1 MNENYSISEEVE
13 EVLPSF
19 FWTIASSE
27 GHQLINKDELVR
39 IIKFDEMTKNHTELY
54 RKQVPIS
61 KALADNTK
69 LMMPG
74 ITASAL
80 MDGQGKQVANI
91 LKPTYWLAVDIDK
104 IPDEKMQEVIAKADK
119 DPYVMARYVTA
130 SGHGLRILAR
140 YKPFDDP
147 EVTAVELFDVVV
159 RKAMDYFSIL
169 LGVPADEKC
178 CDITRMCGLAHDPT
192 AYFCWNSKPF
202 ELESKDIKRLY
213 FKKSMAEKY
222 ERRSSRRRKP
232 SQKMVSLA
240 KHIPTIDEA
249 AASIEKLLETW
260 GKAFE
265 PSRHNDY
272 VYNFGLTCLKY
283 DIDQKEATDYADQH
297 FSAQY
302 PKTVSVMNQA
312 YKHQEQRGTWQFMR
326 KGESYGKKPS
336 IKMLKQWLSMR
347 YEFHRNE
354 VTGNYEVCSRDVLKG
369 KFHSWT
375 RMDDNIENSL
385 WIEMEEDGLQT
396 LLPRLH
402 SLINSDF
409 SEKYNP
415 LLDYLTALPAWDGK
429 TDYIQMLADRIHIAD
444 TDGAHHTQEDFRYF
458 FKKWFVAMVVTWVT
472 DTVVGQT
479 ILIFVGKG
487 GLFKTTFFD
496 KLLPKILHDY
506 FINESTASYT
516 DKDFME
522 AMASKALM
530 CLDEFETAFGKNL
543 SAFKSCVTKLFFSIR
558 RPYDKY
564 RTELPHRAAMCGTSN
579 SVQIISEE
587 ENRRYSPWLIESIDS
602 PIDHPIDYQH
612 VYAQAVALGKEVMER
627 QRKHEDGWVFWLTT
641 EDIEVMREHNK
652 MFMIS
657 NYMEDQILRYYRV
670 PGKYPAASGFREKA
684 QIERH
689 GLVRDREGGGRDE
702 HRCHRIAIGMG
713 GRPELT
719 GLRPVSDLLF
729 AVSILFFPKT
739 KILII
744 SNPSTHHIECKT
756 NQKSDIIPSR
766 R

>member
-1 MNENYSISEEVE
+1 MNENYSISKEVE
-13 EVLPSF
+13 EVMPSF

-104 IPDEKMQEVIAKADK
+104 IPEEKMQEVITKVDK

-336 IKMLKQWLSMR
+336 MKMLKQWLSMR

-354 VTGNYEVCSRDVLKG
+354 VTGYYEVCSRDVLKG
-369 KFHSWT
+369 KFHHWT

-396 LLPRLH
+396 QQPRLH

-409 SEKYNP
+409 SKKYNP

-429 TDYIQMLADRIHIAD
+429 TDYIQMLADRIHIAN

-612 VYAQAVALGKEVMER
+612 VYAQAVALGKDVMER

-670 PGKYPAASGFREKA
+670 PGKDVEARYIKFRYSSEILERIGGCPALSRYIYQQNLASTLLRLGF
-684 QIERH
+684 ERK
-689 GLVRDREGGGRDE
+689 RRSK
-702 HRCHRIAIGMG
+702 GMG
-713 GRPELT
+713 WFVIEKEVGEMNT
-719 GLRPVSDLLF
+719 DAIVS
-729 AVSILFFPKT
+729 
-739 KILII
+739 
-744 SNPSTHHIECKT
+744 PSEWEDDR
-756 NQKSDIIPSR
+756 N
-766 R
+766 

>member
-1 MNENYSISEEVE
+1 MNDNYSISEEVE
-13 EVLPSF
+13 EVMPSF

-104 IPDEKMQEVIAKADK
+104 IPDEKMQEVIAKTDK

-202 ELESKDIKRLY
+202 ELDTKDIKRLY

-249 AASIEKLLETW
+249 APAIETLLETW

-265 PSRHNDY
+265 PNRHNDY

-336 IKMLKQWLSMR
+336 MKMLKQWLSMR

-354 VTGNYEVCSRDVLKG
+354 VTGYYEVCSRDVLKG
-369 KFHSWT
+369 KFHRWT

-496 KLLPKILHDY
+496 KLLPKVLHDY

-670 PGKYPAASGFREKA
+670 PGKDVEARYIKFRYSSEILERIGGCPALSRYIYQQNLASTLLRLGF
-684 QIERH
+684 ERK
-689 GLVRDREGGGRDE
+689 RRSK
-702 HRCHRIAIGMG
+702 GMG
-713 GRPELT
+713 WFVIEKEVGEMNT
-719 GLRPVSDLLF
+719 DAIVS
-729 AVSILFFPKT
+729 
-739 KILII
+739 
-744 SNPSTHHIECKT
+744 PSEWEEDQ
-756 NQKSDIIPSR
+756 N
-766 R
+766 

>member
-1 MNENYSISEEVE
+1 MNTNNSTSNEVE

-192 AYFCWNSKPF
+192 AYFCWDSKPF

-222 ERRSSRRRKP
+222 ERRSNRRRKP

-283 DIDQKEATDYADQH
+283 NIDQKEATDYADQH

-354 VTGNYEVCSRDVLKG
+354 VTGYYEVCSRDVIKG
-369 KFHSWT
+369 KFHRWT

-396 LLPRLH
+396 QQPRLH

-415 LLDYLTALPAWDGK
+415 LLDYLTALPTWDGK
-429 TDYIQMLADRIHIAD
+429 TDYIQMLADRIHIAN

-670 PGKYPAASGFREKA
+670 PGKDVEARYIKFRYSSEILERIGGCPALSRYIYQQNLASTLLRLGF
-684 QIERH
+684 ERK
-689 GLVRDREGGGRDE
+689 RRSK
-702 HRCHRIAIGMG
+702 GMG
-713 GRPELT
+713 WFVIEKEVGEMNT
-719 GLRPVSDLLF
+719 DAIVS
-729 AVSILFFPKT
+729 
-739 KILII
+739 
-744 SNPSTHHIECKT
+744 PSEWEDDR
-756 NQKSDIIPSR
+756 N
-766 R
+766 

>member
-1 MNENYSISEEVE
+1 MNENYSINKEVE

-336 IKMLKQWLSMR
+336 MKMLKQWLSMR

-354 VTGNYEVCSRDVLKG
+354 VTGYYEVCSRDVIKG
-369 KFHSWT
+369 KFHHWT

-415 LLDYLTALPAWDGK
+415 LLDFLTALPAWDGK

-444 TDGAHHTQEDFRYF
+444 TDSAHHTQEDFRYF

-670 PGKYPAASGFREKA
+670 PGKDVEARYIKFRYSSEILERIGGCPALSRYIYQQNLASTLLRLGF
-684 QIERH
+684 ERK
-689 GLVRDREGGGRDE
+689 RRSK
-702 HRCHRIAIGMG
+702 GMG
-713 GRPELT
+713 WFVIEKEVGEMNT
-719 GLRPVSDLLF
+719 DAIVS
-729 AVSILFFPKT
+729 
-739 KILII
+739 
-744 SNPSTHHIECKT
+744 PSEWEDDR
-756 NQKSDIIPSR
+756 N
-766 R
+766 

>member
-61 KALADNTK
+61 KALANNTK

-104 IPDEKMQEVIAKADK
+104 IPEDKMQEVIAKADK

-192 AYFCWNSKPF
+192 AYFCWDSKPF

-222 ERRSSRRRKP
+222 ERRSNRRRKP

-283 DIDQKEATDYADQH
+283 NIDQKEATDYADQH

-354 VTGNYEVCSRDVLKG
+354 VTGYYEVCSRDVLKG
-369 KFHSWT
+369 KFHHWT

-396 LLPRLH
+396 QQPRLH

-496 KLLPKILHDY
+496 KLLPKLLHDY

-670 PGKYPAASGFREKA
+670 PGKDVEARYIKFRYSSEILERIGGCPALSRYIYQQNLASTLLRLGF
-684 QIERH
+684 ERK
-689 GLVRDREGGGRDE
+689 RRSK
-702 HRCHRIAIGMG
+702 GMG
-713 GRPELT
+713 WFVIEKEVGEMNT
-719 GLRPVSDLLF
+719 DAIVS
-729 AVSILFFPKT
+729 
-739 KILII
+739 
-744 SNPSTHHIECKT
+744 PSEWEDDR
-756 NQKSDIIPSR
+756 N
-766 R
+766 

>member
-1 MNENYSISEEVE
+1 MNENYSTSEEVE

-202 ELESKDIKRLY
+202 ELDTKDIKRLY

-222 ERRSSRRRKP
+222 ERRSNRRRKP

-336 IKMLKQWLSMR
+336 MKMLKQWLSMR

-354 VTGNYEVCSRDVLKG
+354 VTGYYEVCSRDVIKG
-369 KFHSWT
+369 KFHHWT

-670 PGKYPAASGFREKA
+670 PGKDVEARYIKFRYSSEILERIGGCPALSRYIYQQNLASTLLRLGF
-684 QIERH
+684 ERK
-689 GLVRDREGGGRDE
+689 RRSK
-702 HRCHRIAIGMG
+702 GMG
-713 GRPELT
+713 WFVIEKEVGEMNT
-719 GLRPVSDLLF
+719 DAIVS
-729 AVSILFFPKT
+729 
-739 KILII
+739 
-744 SNPSTHHIECKT
+744 PSEWEDDR
-756 NQKSDIIPSR
+756 N
-766 R
+766 

>member
-1 MNENYSISEEVE
+1 MNTNNSTSEEVE

-69 LMMPG
+69 IMMPG

-249 AASIEKLLETW
+249 APAIEKLMETW

-336 IKMLKQWLSMR
+336 MKMLKQWLSMR
-347 YEFHRNE
+347 YKFHRNE
-354 VTGNYEVCSRDVLKG
+354 VTGYYEVCSHDVIKG
-369 KFHSWT
+369 KFHRWT

-396 LLPRLH
+396 QQPRLH

-444 TDGAHHTQEDFRYF
+444 TDSAHHTQEDFRYF

-496 KLLPKILHDY
+496 KLLPKVLHEY

-670 PGKYPAASGFREKA
+670 PGKDVEARYIKFRYSSEILERIGGCPALSRYIYQQNLASTLLRLGF
-684 QIERH
+684 ERK
-689 GLVRDREGGGRDE
+689 RRSK
-702 HRCHRIAIGMG
+702 GMG
-713 GRPELT
+713 WFVIEKEVGEMNT
-719 GLRPVSDLLF
+719 DAIVS
-729 AVSILFFPKT
+729 
-739 KILII
+739 
-744 SNPSTHHIECKT
+744 PSEWEDDR
-756 NQKSDIIPSR
+756 N
-766 R
+766 

>member
-1 MNENYSISEEVE
+1 MNENYSINKEVE

-312 YKHQEQRGTWQFMR
+312 YKHQEQRGTWLFMR

-336 IKMLKQWLSMR
+336 MKMLKQWLSMR

-354 VTGNYEVCSRDVLKG
+354 VTGYYEVCSRDVLKG
-369 KFHSWT
+369 KFHHWT

-396 LLPRLH
+396 QQPRLH

-429 TDYIQMLADRIHIAD
+429 TDYIQMLADRIHIAN

-587 ENRRYSPWLIESIDS
+587 ENRRYSPWLIKSIDS

-670 PGKYPAASGFREKA
+670 PDKDVEARYIKFRYSSEILERIGGCPALSRYIYQQNLASTLLRLGF
-684 QIERH
+684 ERK
-689 GLVRDREGGGRDE
+689 RRSK
-702 HRCHRIAIGMG
+702 GMG
-713 GRPELT
+713 WFVIEKEVGEMNT
-719 GLRPVSDLLF
+719 DAIVS
-729 AVSILFFPKT
+729 
-739 KILII
+739 
-744 SNPSTHHIECKT
+744 PSEWEDDR
-756 NQKSDIIPSR
+756 N
-766 R
+766 

>member
-202 ELESKDIKRLY
+202 ELESQDIKRLY

-249 AASIEKLLETW
+249 APAIEKLMESW

-336 IKMLKQWLSMR
+336 MKMLKQWLSMR
-347 YEFHRNE
+347 YELHRNE
-354 VTGNYEVCSRDVLKG
+354 VTGYYEVCSRDVIKG
-369 KFHSWT
+369 KFHQWT

-396 LLPRLH
+396 QQPRLH

-415 LLDYLTALPAWDGK
+415 LLDFLTSLPEWDRK
-429 TDYIQMLADRIHIAD
+429 TDYIQMLADRIHIAN
-444 TDGAHHTQEDFRYF
+444 TDGAHHTQEEFRYF

-670 PGKYPAASGFREKA
+670 PGKDVEARYIKFRYSSEILERIGGCPALSRYIYQQNLASTLLRLGF
-684 QIERH
+684 ERK
-689 GLVRDREGGGRDE
+689 RRSK
-702 HRCHRIAIGMG
+702 GMG
-713 GRPELT
+713 WFVIEKEVGEMNT
-719 GLRPVSDLLF
+719 DAIVS
-729 AVSILFFPKT
+729 
-739 KILII
+739 
-744 SNPSTHHIECKT
+744 PSEWEDDR
-756 NQKSDIIPSR
+756 N
-766 R
+766 

>member
-13 EVLPSF
+13 EVMPSF

-104 IPDEKMQEVIAKADK
+104 IPDEKMQEVITKADK

-249 AASIEKLLETW
+249 APAIEKLLETW

-336 IKMLKQWLSMR
+336 MKMLKQWLSMR

-354 VTGNYEVCSRDVLKG
+354 VTGYYEVCSRDVLKG
-369 KFHSWT
+369 KFHHWT

-396 LLPRLH
+396 HQPRLH

-429 TDYIQMLADRIHIAD
+429 TDYIQMLADRIHIAN

-612 VYAQAVALGKEVMER
+612 VYAQAVALGKDVMER

-670 PGKYPAASGFREKA
+670 PGKDVEARYIKFRYSSEILERIGGCPALSRYIYQQNLASTLLRLGF
-684 QIERH
+684 ERK
-689 GLVRDREGGGRDE
+689 RRSK
-702 HRCHRIAIGMG
+702 GMG
-713 GRPELT
+713 WFVIEKEVGEMNT
-719 GLRPVSDLLF
+719 DAIVS
-729 AVSILFFPKT
+729 
-739 KILII
+739 
-744 SNPSTHHIECKT
+744 PSEWEDDR
-756 NQKSDIIPSR
+756 N
-766 R
+766 

>member
-1 MNENYSISEEVE
+1 MNENYSTSNEVE
-13 EVLPSF
+13 EVMPSF

-74 ITASAL
+74 ITASTL

-283 DIDQKEATDYADQH
+283 NIDQKEATDYADQH

-336 IKMLKQWLSMR
+336 MKMLKQWLSMR

-354 VTGNYEVCSRDVLKG
+354 VTGYYEVCSRDVLKG
-369 KFHSWT
+369 KFHHWT
-375 RMDDNIENSL
+375 RMDDNIENTL

-396 LLPRLH
+396 QQPRLH

-429 TDYIQMLADRIHIAD
+429 TDYIQMLADRIHIAN

-496 KLLPKILHDY
+496 KLLPKILHEY

-670 PGKYPAASGFREKA
+670 PGKDVEARYIKFRYSSEILERIGGCPALSRYIYQQNLASTLLRLGF
-684 QIERH
+684 ERK
-689 GLVRDREGGGRDE
+689 RRSK
-702 HRCHRIAIGMG
+702 GMG
-713 GRPELT
+713 WFVIEKEVGEMNT
-719 GLRPVSDLLF
+719 DAIVS
-729 AVSILFFPKT
+729 
-739 KILII
+739 
-744 SNPSTHHIECKT
+744 PSEWEDDR
-756 NQKSDIIPSR
+756 N
-766 R
+766 

>member
-104 IPDEKMQEVIAKADK
+104 IPEEKMQEVITKVDK

-147 EVTAVELFDVVV
+147 EVTAVELFGVVV

-249 AASIEKLLETW
+249 APAIEKLLETW

-336 IKMLKQWLSMR
+336 MKMLKQWLSMR

-354 VTGNYEVCSRDVLKG
+354 VTGYYEVCSRDVLKG
-369 KFHSWT
+369 KFHHWT

-396 LLPRLH
+396 QLPRLH

-429 TDYIQMLADRIHIAD
+429 TDYIQMLADRIHIAN

-670 PGKYPAASGFREKA
+670 PGKDVEARYIKFRYSSEILERIGGCPALSRYIYQQNLASTLLRLGF
-684 QIERH
+684 ERK
-689 GLVRDREGGGRDE
+689 RRSK
-702 HRCHRIAIGMG
+702 GMG
-713 GRPELT
+713 WFVIEKEVGEMNT
-719 GLRPVSDLLF
+719 DAIVS
-729 AVSILFFPKT
+729 
-739 KILII
+739 
-744 SNPSTHHIECKT
+744 PSEWEDDR
-756 NQKSDIIPSR
+756 N
-766 R
+766 

>member
-1 MNENYSISEEVE
+1 MNENYSICEEVE

-336 IKMLKQWLSMR
+336 MKMLKQWLSMR

-354 VTGNYEVCSRDVLKG
+354 VTGYYEVCSRDVLKG
-369 KFHSWT
+369 KFHRWT
-375 RMDDNIENSL
+375 RMDANIENSL

-396 LLPRLH
+396 QQPRLH

-670 PGKYPAASGFREKA
+670 PGKDVEARYIKFRYSSEILERIGGCPALSRYIYQQNLASTLLRLGF
-684 QIERH
+684 ERK
-689 GLVRDREGGGRDE
+689 RRSK
-702 HRCHRIAIGMG
+702 GMG
-713 GRPELT
+713 WFVIEKEVGEMNT
-719 GLRPVSDLLF
+719 DAIVS
-729 AVSILFFPKT
+729 
-739 KILII
+739 
-744 SNPSTHHIECKT
+744 PSEWEDDP
-756 NQKSDIIPSR
+756 N
-766 R
+766 

>member
-1 MNENYSISEEVE
+1 MNENYSINKEVE
-13 EVLPSF
+13 EVMPSF

-74 ITASAL
+74 ITASVL

-202 ELESKDIKRLY
+202 ELDTKDIKRLY
-213 FKKSMAEKY
+213 LKKSMAEKY

-265 PSRHNDY
+265 PNRHNDY

-283 DIDQKEATDYADQH
+283 NIDQKEATDYADQH

-312 YKHQEQRGTWQFMR
+312 YKHQEQRGSWQFMR

-336 IKMLKQWLSMR
+336 MKMLKQWLSMR

-354 VTGNYEVCSRDVLKG
+354 VTGYYEVCSRDVLKG
-369 KFHSWT
+369 KFHHWT

-444 TDGAHHTQEDFRYF
+444 TDSAHHTQEDFRYF

-670 PGKYPAASGFREKA
+670 PGKDVEARYIKFRYSSEILERIGGCPALSRYIYQQNLASTLLRLGF
-684 QIERH
+684 ERK
-689 GLVRDREGGGRDE
+689 RRSK
-702 HRCHRIAIGMG
+702 GMG
-713 GRPELT
+713 WFVIEKEVGEMNT
-719 GLRPVSDLLF
+719 DAIVS
-729 AVSILFFPKT
+729 
-739 KILII
+739 
-744 SNPSTHHIECKT
+744 PSEWEDDR
-756 NQKSDIIPSR
+756 N
-766 R
+766 

>member
-13 EVLPSF
+13 EVMPSF

-104 IPDEKMQEVIAKADK
+104 IPEEKMQEVITKADK

-336 IKMLKQWLSMR
+336 MKMLKQWLSMR

-354 VTGNYEVCSRDVLKG
+354 VTGYYEVCSRDVLKG
-369 KFHSWT
+369 KFHHWT

-396 LLPRLH
+396 QQPRLH

-409 SEKYNP
+409 SKKYNP

-429 TDYIQMLADRIHIAD
+429 TDYIQMLADRIHIAN

-670 PGKYPAASGFREKA
+670 PGKDVEARYIKFRYSSEILERIGGCPALSRYIYQQNLASTLLRLGF
-684 QIERH
+684 ERK
-689 GLVRDREGGGRDE
+689 RRSK
-702 HRCHRIAIGMG
+702 GMG
-713 GRPELT
+713 WFVIEKEVGEMNT
-719 GLRPVSDLLF
+719 DAIVS
-729 AVSILFFPKT
+729 
-739 KILII
+739 
-744 SNPSTHHIECKT
+744 PSEWEDDR
-756 NQKSDIIPSR
+756 N
-766 R
+766 

>member
-1 MNENYSISEEVE
+1 MNENYSINKEVE

-119 DPYVMARYVTA
+119 DSYVMARYVTA

-202 ELESKDIKRLY
+202 ELDTKDIKRLY

-336 IKMLKQWLSMR
+336 MKMLKQWLSMR

-354 VTGNYEVCSRDVLKG
+354 VTGYYEVCSRDVIKG
-369 KFHSWT
+369 KFHHWT

-429 TDYIQMLADRIHIAD
+429 TDYIQVLADRIHIAN

-496 KLLPKILHDY
+496 KLLPKLLHEY

-670 PGKYPAASGFREKA
+670 PGKDVEARYIKFRYSSEILERIGGCPALSRYIYQQNLASTLLRLGF
-684 QIERH
+684 ERK
-689 GLVRDREGGGRDE
+689 RRSK
-702 HRCHRIAIGMG
+702 GMG
-713 GRPELT
+713 WFVIEKEVGEMNT
-719 GLRPVSDLLF
+719 DAIVS
-729 AVSILFFPKT
+729 
-739 KILII
+739 
-744 SNPSTHHIECKT
+744 PSEWEDDR
-756 NQKSDIIPSR
+756 N
-766 R
+766 

>member
-1 MNENYSISEEVE
+1 MNDNYSISEEVE
-13 EVLPSF
+13 EVMPSF

-202 ELESKDIKRLY
+202 ELDTKDIKRLY

-222 ERRSSRRRKP
+222 ERCSSRRRKP

-249 AASIEKLLETW
+249 APAIETLLETW

-265 PSRHNDY
+265 PNRHNDY

-336 IKMLKQWLSMR
+336 MKMLKQWLSMR

-354 VTGNYEVCSRDVLKG
+354 VTGYYEVCSRDVLKG
-369 KFHSWT
+369 KFHHWT

-496 KLLPKILHDY
+496 KLLPKVLHDY

-670 PGKYPAASGFREKA
+670 PGKDVEARYIKFRYSSEILERIGGCPALSRYIYQQNLASTLLRLGF
-684 QIERH
+684 ERK
-689 GLVRDREGGGRDE
+689 RRSK
-702 HRCHRIAIGMG
+702 GMG
-713 GRPELT
+713 WFVIEKEVGEMNT
-719 GLRPVSDLLF
+719 DAIVS
-729 AVSILFFPKT
+729 
-739 KILII
+739 
-744 SNPSTHHIECKT
+744 PSEWEDDR
-756 NQKSDIIPSR
+756 N
-766 R
+766 

>member
-1 MNENYSISEEVE
+1 MNENYSISKEVE

-202 ELESKDIKRLY
+202 ELDTKDIKRLY

-249 AASIEKLLETW
+249 APSIEKLMESW

-265 PSRHNDY
+265 PNRHNDY

-283 DIDQKEATDYADQH
+283 NIDQKEATDYADQH

-302 PKTVSVMNQA
+302 PKTVSVINQA

-336 IKMLKQWLSMR
+336 MKMLKQWLSMR

-354 VTGNYEVCSRDVLKG
+354 VTGYYEVCSRDVLKG
-369 KFHSWT
+369 KFHRWT

-587 ENRRYSPWLIESIDS
+587 ENRRYSPWLIKSIDS

-670 PGKYPAASGFREKA
+670 PGKDVEARYIKFRYSSEILERIGGCPALSRYIYQQNLASTLLRLGF
-684 QIERH
+684 ERK
-689 GLVRDREGGGRDE
+689 RRSK
-702 HRCHRIAIGMG
+702 GMG
-713 GRPELT
+713 WFVIEKEVGEMNT
-719 GLRPVSDLLF
+719 DAIVS
-729 AVSILFFPKT
+729 
-739 KILII
+739 
-744 SNPSTHHIECKT
+744 PSEWEEDP
-756 NQKSDIIPSR
+756 N
-766 R
+766 

>member
-1 MNENYSISEEVE
+1 MNDNYSISEEVE
-13 EVLPSF
+13 EVMPSF

-104 IPDEKMQEVIAKADK
+104 IPDEKMQEVIAKTDK

-202 ELESKDIKRLY
+202 ELDTKDIKRLY

-249 AASIEKLLETW
+249 APAIEKLLETW

-265 PSRHNDY
+265 PNRHNDY

-336 IKMLKQWLSMR
+336 MKMLKQWLSMR

-354 VTGNYEVCSRDVLKG
+354 VTGYYEVCSRDVLKG
-369 KFHSWT
+369 KFHHWT

-487 GLFKTTFFD
+487 GLFKTTFFY
-496 KLLPKILHDY
+496 KLLPKVLHDY

-670 PGKYPAASGFREKA
+670 PGKDVEARYIKFRYSSEILERIGGCPALSRYIYQQNLASTLLRLGF
-684 QIERH
+684 ERK
-689 GLVRDREGGGRDE
+689 RRSK
-702 HRCHRIAIGMG
+702 GMG
-713 GRPELT
+713 WFVIEKEVGEMNT
-719 GLRPVSDLLF
+719 DAIVS
-729 AVSILFFPKT
+729 
-739 KILII
+739 
-744 SNPSTHHIECKT
+744 PSEWEEDQ
-756 NQKSDIIPSR
+756 N
-766 R
+766 

>member
-1 MNENYSISEEVE
+1 MNENYSTSEEVE

-202 ELESKDIKRLY
+202 ELDTKDIKRLY

-249 AASIEKLLETW
+249 APAIEKLLETW

-354 VTGNYEVCSRDVLKG
+354 VTGYYEVCSRDVIKG
-369 KFHSWT
+369 KFHHWT

-396 LLPRLH
+396 QQPRLH

-415 LLDYLTALPAWDGK
+415 LLDYLTALPEWDGK

-444 TDGAHHTQEDFRYF
+444 TDSAHHTQEDFRYF

-496 KLLPKILHDY
+496 KLLPKVLHDY

-670 PGKYPAASGFREKA
+670 PGKDVEARYIKFRYSSEILERIGGCPALSRYIYQQNLASTLLRLGF
-684 QIERH
+684 ERK
-689 GLVRDREGGGRDE
+689 RRSK
-702 HRCHRIAIGMG
+702 GMG
-713 GRPELT
+713 WFVIEKEVGEMNT
-719 GLRPVSDLLF
+719 DAIVS
-729 AVSILFFPKT
+729 
-739 KILII
+739 
-744 SNPSTHHIECKT
+744 PSEWEDDR
-756 NQKSDIIPSR
+756 N
-766 R
+766 

>member
-1 MNENYSISEEVE
+1 MNDNYSISEEVE
-13 EVLPSF
+13 EVMPSF

-104 IPDEKMQEVIAKADK
+104 IPDEKMQEVIAKTDK

-202 ELESKDIKRLY
+202 ELDPKDIKRLY

-249 AASIEKLLETW
+249 APAIETLLETW

-265 PSRHNDY
+265 PNRHNDY

-336 IKMLKQWLSMR
+336 MKMLKQWLSMR

-354 VTGNYEVCSRDVLKG
+354 VTGYYEVCSRDVLKG
-369 KFHSWT
+369 KFHHWT

-496 KLLPKILHDY
+496 KLLPKVLHDY

-670 PGKYPAASGFREKA
+670 PGKDVEARYIKFRYSSEILERIGGCPALSRYIYQQNLASTLLRLGF
-684 QIERH
+684 ERK
-689 GLVRDREGGGRDE
+689 RRSK
-702 HRCHRIAIGMG
+702 GMG
-713 GRPELT
+713 WFVIEKEVGEMNT
-719 GLRPVSDLLF
+719 DAIVS
-729 AVSILFFPKT
+729 
-739 KILII
+739 
-744 SNPSTHHIECKT
+744 PSEWEEDQ
-756 NQKSDIIPSR
+756 N
-766 R
+766 

>member
-1 MNENYSISEEVE
+1 MNTNNSTSEEVE

-249 AASIEKLLETW
+249 SPAIEKLLETW

-336 IKMLKQWLSMR
+336 MKMLKQWLSMR

-354 VTGNYEVCSRDVLKG
+354 VTGYYEVCSRDVIKG
-369 KFHSWT
+369 KFHRWT

-396 LLPRLH
+396 QQPRLH

-429 TDYIQMLADRIHIAD
+429 TDYIQMLADRIHIAN

-496 KLLPKILHDY
+496 KLLPKVLHEY

-670 PGKYPAASGFREKA
+670 PGKDVEARYIKFRYSSEILERIGGCPALSRYIYQQNLASTLLRLGF
-684 QIERH
+684 ERK
-689 GLVRDREGGGRDE
+689 RRSK
-702 HRCHRIAIGMG
+702 GMG
-713 GRPELT
+713 WFVIEKEVGEMNT
-719 GLRPVSDLLF
+719 DAIVS
-729 AVSILFFPKT
+729 
-739 KILII
+739 
-744 SNPSTHHIECKT
+744 PSEWEDDR
-756 NQKSDIIPSR
+756 N
-766 R
+766 

>member
-1 MNENYSISEEVE
+1 MNTNNSTSEEVE

-104 IPDEKMQEVIAKADK
+104 IPDEKMQEVITKADK

-249 AASIEKLLETW
+249 APAIEKLLETW

-336 IKMLKQWLSMR
+336 MKMLKQWLSMR
-347 YEFHRNE
+347 YKFHRNE
-354 VTGNYEVCSRDVLKG
+354 VTGYYEVCSRDVIKG
-369 KFHSWT
+369 KFHRWT

-396 LLPRLH
+396 QQPRLH

-496 KLLPKILHDY
+496 KLLPKVLHDY

-670 PGKYPAASGFREKA
+670 PGKDVEARYIKFRYSSEILERIGGCPALSRYIYQQNLASTLLRLGF
-684 QIERH
+684 ERK
-689 GLVRDREGGGRDE
+689 RRSK
-702 HRCHRIAIGMG
+702 GMG
-713 GRPELT
+713 WFVIEKEVGEMNT
-719 GLRPVSDLLF
+719 DAIVS
-729 AVSILFFPKT
+729 
-739 KILII
+739 
-744 SNPSTHHIECKT
+744 PSEWEDDR
-756 NQKSDIIPSR
+756 N
-766 R
+766 

>member
-1 MNENYSISEEVE
+1 MNTNNSTSEEVE

-232 SQKMVSLA
+232 SQKMVSLT

-336 IKMLKQWLSMR
+336 MKMLKQWLSMR

-354 VTGNYEVCSRDVLKG
+354 VTGYYEVCSRDVIKG
-369 KFHSWT
+369 KFHRWT

-396 LLPRLH
+396 QQPRLH

-415 LLDYLTALPAWDGK
+415 LLDFLTSLPEWDRK
-429 TDYIQMLADRIHIAD
+429 TDYIQMLADRIHIAN

-670 PGKYPAASGFREKA
+670 PGKDVEARYIKFRYSSEILERIGGCPALSRYIYQQNLASTLLRLGF
-684 QIERH
+684 ERK
-689 GLVRDREGGGRDE
+689 RRSK
-702 HRCHRIAIGMG
+702 GMG
-713 GRPELT
+713 WFVIEKEVGEMNT
-719 GLRPVSDLLF
+719 DAIVS
-729 AVSILFFPKT
+729 
-739 KILII
+739 
-744 SNPSTHHIECKT
+744 PSEWEDDR
-756 NQKSDIIPSR
+756 N
-766 R
+766 

>member
-1 MNENYSISEEVE
+1 MNENYSISKEVE
-13 EVLPSF
+13 EVMPSF

-336 IKMLKQWLSMR
+336 MKMLKQWLSMR

-354 VTGNYEVCSRDVLKG
+354 VTGYYEVCSRDVIKG
-369 KFHSWT
+369 KFHHWT

-396 LLPRLH
+396 QQPRLH

-415 LLDYLTALPAWDGK
+415 LLDYLTALPTWDGK
-429 TDYIQMLADRIHIAD
+429 TDYIQMLADRIHIAN

-587 ENRRYSPWLIESIDS
+587 ENHRYSPWLIESIDS

-670 PGKYPAASGFREKA
+670 PGKDVEARYIKFRYSSEILERIGGCPALSRYIYQQNLASTLLRLGF
-684 QIERH
+684 ERK
-689 GLVRDREGGGRDE
+689 RRSK
-702 HRCHRIAIGMG
+702 GMG
-713 GRPELT
+713 WFVIEKEVGEMNT
-719 GLRPVSDLLF
+719 DAIVS
-729 AVSILFFPKT
+729 
-739 KILII
+739 
-744 SNPSTHHIECKT
+744 PSEWEDDR
-756 NQKSDIIPSR
+756 N
-766 R
+766 

>member
-1 MNENYSISEEVE
+1 MNENYSISKEVE
-13 EVLPSF
+13 EVMPSF

-147 EVTAVELFDVVV
+147 EVTAVELFGVVV

-213 FKKSMAEKY
+213 FKKSIAEKY

-336 IKMLKQWLSMR
+336 MKMLKQWLSMR

-354 VTGNYEVCSRDVLKG
+354 VTGYYEVCSRDVLKG
-369 KFHSWT
+369 KFHHWT

-396 LLPRLH
+396 QLPRLH

-429 TDYIQMLADRIHIAD
+429 TDYIQMLADRIHIAN

-587 ENRRYSPWLIESIDS
+587 ENRRYSPWLIKSIDS

-670 PGKYPAASGFREKA
+670 PGKDVEARYIKFRYSSEILERIGGCPALSRYIYQQNLASTLLRLGF
-684 QIERH
+684 ERK
-689 GLVRDREGGGRDE
+689 RRSK
-702 HRCHRIAIGMG
+702 GMG
-713 GRPELT
+713 WFVIEKEMGEMNT
-719 GLRPVSDLLF
+719 DAIVS
-729 AVSILFFPKT
+729 
-739 KILII
+739 
-744 SNPSTHHIECKT
+744 PSEWEDDR
-756 NQKSDIIPSR
+756 N
-766 R
+766 

>member
-1 MNENYSISEEVE
+1 MNTNNSTSEEVE

-202 ELESKDIKRLY
+202 ELDTKDIKRLY

-249 AASIEKLLETW
+249 APAIEKLMESW

-336 IKMLKQWLSMR
+336 MKMLKQWLSMR

-354 VTGNYEVCSRDVLKG
+354 VTGYYEVCSRDVIKG
-369 KFHSWT
+369 KFHRWT

-396 LLPRLH
+396 QQPRLH

-415 LLDYLTALPAWDGK
+415 LLDFLTSLPEWDGK
-429 TDYIQMLADRIHIAD
+429 TDYIQMLADRIHIAN

-670 PGKYPAASGFREKA
+670 PGKDVEARYIKFRYSSEILERIGGCPALSRYIYQQNLASTLLRLGF
-684 QIERH
+684 ERK
-689 GLVRDREGGGRDE
+689 RRSK
-702 HRCHRIAIGMG
+702 GMG
-713 GRPELT
+713 WFVIEKEVGEMNT
-719 GLRPVSDLLF
+719 DAIVS
-729 AVSILFFPKT
+729 
-739 KILII
+739 
-744 SNPSTHHIECKT
+744 PSEWEDDR
-756 NQKSDIIPSR
+756 N
-766 R
+766 

>member
-1 MNENYSISEEVE
+1 MNENYSISKEVE
-13 EVLPSF
+13 EVMPSF

-54 RKQVPIS
+54 RKQMPIS

-104 IPDEKMQEVIAKADK
+104 IPEKKMQEVIAKADK

-147 EVTAVELFDVVV
+147 EVTAVELFGVVV

-336 IKMLKQWLSMR
+336 MKMLKQWLSMR

-354 VTGNYEVCSRDVLKG
+354 VTGYYEVCSRDVLKG
-369 KFHSWT
+369 KFHHWT

-396 LLPRLH
+396 QQPRLH

-415 LLDYLTALPAWDGK
+415 LLDYLTALPTWDGK
-429 TDYIQMLADRIHIAD
+429 TDYIQMLADRIHIAN

-587 ENRRYSPWLIESIDS
+587 ENRRYSPWLIKSIDS

-670 PGKYPAASGFREKA
+670 PGKDVEARYIKFRYSSEILERIGGCPALSRYIYQQNLASTLLRLGF
-684 QIERH
+684 ERK
-689 GLVRDREGGGRDE
+689 RRSK
-702 HRCHRIAIGMG
+702 GMG
-713 GRPELT
+713 WFVIEKEVGEMNT
-719 GLRPVSDLLF
+719 DAIVS
-729 AVSILFFPKT
+729 
-739 KILII
+739 
-744 SNPSTHHIECKT
+744 PSEWEDDR
-756 NQKSDIIPSR
+756 N
-766 R
+766 

>member
-1 MNENYSISEEVE
+1 MNTNNSTSEEVE

-104 IPDEKMQEVIAKADK
+104 IPDEKMQEVITKADN
-119 DPYVMARYVTA
+119 DPYVMVRYVTA

-147 EVTAVELFDVVV
+147 EVTAVELFDVMV

-178 CDITRMCGLAHDPT
+178 SDITRMCGLAHDPT

-249 AASIEKLLETW
+249 APAIEKLLETW

-336 IKMLKQWLSMR
+336 MKMLKQWLSIR
-347 YEFHRNE
+347 YKFHRNE
-354 VTGNYEVCSRDVLKG
+354 VTGYYEVCSRDVIKG
-369 KFHSWT
+369 KFHRWT

-396 LLPRLH
+396 QQPRLH

-670 PGKYPAASGFREKA
+670 PGKDVEARYIKFRYSSEILERIGGCPALSRYIYQQNLASTLLRLGF
-684 QIERH
+684 ERK
-689 GLVRDREGGGRDE
+689 RRSK
-702 HRCHRIAIGMG
+702 GMG
-713 GRPELT
+713 WFVIEKEVGEMNT
-719 GLRPVSDLLF
+719 DAIVS
-729 AVSILFFPKT
+729 
-739 KILII
+739 
-744 SNPSTHHIECKT
+744 PSEWEDDR
-756 NQKSDIIPSR
+756 N
-766 R
+766 

>member
-1 MNENYSISEEVE
+1 MNENYSTSEEVE

-283 DIDQKEATDYADQH
+283 NIDQKEATDYADQH

-354 VTGNYEVCSRDVLKG
+354 VTGYYEVCSRDVIKG
-369 KFHSWT
+369 KFHRWT

-415 LLDYLTALPAWDGK
+415 LLDYLTALPEWDGK

-670 PGKYPAASGFREKA
+670 PGKDVEARYIKFRYSSEILERIGGCPALSRYIYQQNLASTLLRLGF
-684 QIERH
+684 ERK
-689 GLVRDREGGGRDE
+689 RRSK
-702 HRCHRIAIGMG
+702 GMG
-713 GRPELT
+713 WFVIEKEVGEMNT
-719 GLRPVSDLLF
+719 DAIVS
-729 AVSILFFPKT
+729 
-739 KILII
+739 
-744 SNPSTHHIECKT
+744 PSEWEEDQ
-756 NQKSDIIPSR
+756 N
-766 R
+766 

>member
-1 MNENYSISEEVE
+1 
-13 EVLPSF
+13 
-19 FWTIASSE
+19 
-27 GHQLINKDELVR
+27 
-39 IIKFDEMTKNHTELY
+39 MTKNHTELY

-147 EVTAVELFDVVV
+147 EVTAVELFGVVV

-336 IKMLKQWLSMR
+336 MKMLKQWLSMR

-354 VTGNYEVCSRDVLKG
+354 VTGYYEVCSRDVLKG
-369 KFHSWT
+369 KFHHWT

-396 LLPRLH
+396 QLPRLH

-429 TDYIQMLADRIHIAD
+429 TDYIQMLADRIHIAN

-587 ENRRYSPWLIESIDS
+587 ENRRYSPWLIKSIDS

-670 PGKYPAASGFREKA
+670 PGKDVEARYIKFRYSSEILERIGGCPALSRYIYQQNLASTLLRLGF
-684 QIERH
+684 ERK
-689 GLVRDREGGGRDE
+689 RRSK
-702 HRCHRIAIGMG
+702 GMG
-713 GRPELT
+713 WFVIEKEVGEMNT
-719 GLRPVSDLLF
+719 DAIVS
-729 AVSILFFPKT
+729 
-739 KILII
+739 
-744 SNPSTHHIECKT
+744 PSEWEDDR
-756 NQKSDIIPSR
+756 N
-766 R
+766 

>member
-1 MNENYSISEEVE
+1 M
-13 EVLPSF
+13 
-19 FWTIASSE
+19 
-27 GHQLINKDELVR
+27 
-39 IIKFDEMTKNHTELY
+39 
-54 RKQVPIS
+54 PIS

-147 EVTAVELFDVVV
+147 EITAVELFDVVV

-178 CDITRMCGLAHDPT
+178 TDITRMCGLAHDPT

-202 ELESKDIKRLY
+202 ELDTKDIKRLY

-249 AASIEKLLETW
+249 APSIEKLLESW
-260 GKAFE
+260 GKTFE
-265 PSRHNDY
+265 PNRHNDY
-272 VYNFGLTCLKY
+272 VYNFGLTCVKY

-312 YKHQEQRGTWQFMR
+312 YKHQDQRGSWQFMR

-336 IKMLKQWLSMR
+336 MKMLKQWLSMR

-354 VTGNYEVCSRDVLKG
+354 VTGYYEVCSRDVIKG
-369 KFHSWT
+369 KFHHWT

-396 LLPRLH
+396 QLPRLH

-496 KLLPKILHDY
+496 KLLPKVLHDY

-612 VYAQAVALGKEVMER
+612 VYAQAVALGQEVMER

-670 PGKYPAASGFREKA
+670 PGKDVEARFIKFRYSSEILERIGGCPALSRYIYQQNLASTLLRLGF
-684 QIERH
+684 ERK
-689 GLVRDREGGGRDE
+689 RRSK
-702 HRCHRIAIGMG
+702 GMG
-713 GRPELT
+713 WFVIEKEVGEMNT
-719 GLRPVSDLLF
+719 DAIVS
-729 AVSILFFPKT
+729 
-739 KILII
+739 
-744 SNPSTHHIECKT
+744 PSEWEDDP
-756 NQKSDIIPSR
+756 N
-766 R
+766 

>member
-222 ERRSSRRRKP
+222 ERRSNRRRKP

-249 AASIEKLLETW
+249 AASIEKLLKTW

-283 DIDQKEATDYADQH
+283 NIDQKEATDYADQH

-336 IKMLKQWLSMR
+336 MKMLKQWLSMR

-354 VTGNYEVCSRDVLKG
+354 VTGYYEVCSRDVIKG
-369 KFHSWT
+369 KFHHWT

-396 LLPRLH
+396 QQPRLH

-429 TDYIQMLADRIHIAD
+429 TDYIQVLADRIHIAD

-670 PGKYPAASGFREKA
+670 PGKDVEARYIKFRYSSEILERIGGCPALSRYIYQQNLASTLLRLGF
-684 QIERH
+684 ERK
-689 GLVRDREGGGRDE
+689 RRSK
-702 HRCHRIAIGMG
+702 GMG
-713 GRPELT
+713 WFVIEKEVGEMNT
-719 GLRPVSDLLF
+719 DAIVS
-729 AVSILFFPKT
+729 
-739 KILII
+739 
-744 SNPSTHHIECKT
+744 PSEWEDDR
-756 NQKSDIIPSR
+756 N
-766 R
+766 

>member
-1 MNENYSISEEVE
+1 MNTNNSTSEEVE

-104 IPDEKMQEVIAKADK
+104 IPDEKIQEVIAKADK

-283 DIDQKEATDYADQH
+283 NIDQKEATDYADQH

-336 IKMLKQWLSMR
+336 MKMLKQWLSMR

-354 VTGNYEVCSRDVLKG
+354 VTGYYEVCSRDVIKG

-670 PGKYPAASGFREKA
+670 PGKDVEARYIKFRYSSEILERIGGCPALSRYIYQQNLASTLLRLGF
-684 QIERH
+684 ERK
-689 GLVRDREGGGRDE
+689 RRSK
-702 HRCHRIAIGMG
+702 GMG
-713 GRPELT
+713 WFVIEKEVGEMNT
-719 GLRPVSDLLF
+719 DAIVS
-729 AVSILFFPKT
+729 
-739 KILII
+739 
-744 SNPSTHHIECKT
+744 PSEWEDDR
-756 NQKSDIIPSR
+756 N
-766 R
+766 

>member
-13 EVLPSF
+13 EVMPSF

-104 IPDEKMQEVIAKADK
+104 IPEEKMQEVITKADK

-130 SGHGLRILAR
+130 SGHGLRILTR

-336 IKMLKQWLSMR
+336 MKMLKQWLSMR

-354 VTGNYEVCSRDVLKG
+354 VTGYYEVCSRDVLKG
-369 KFHSWT
+369 KFHHWT

-396 LLPRLH
+396 QLPRLH

-429 TDYIQMLADRIHIAD
+429 TDYIQMLADRIHIAN

-670 PGKYPAASGFREKA
+670 PGKDVEARYIKFRYSSEILERIGGCPALSRYIYQQNLASTLLRLGF
-684 QIERH
+684 ERK
-689 GLVRDREGGGRDE
+689 RRSK
-702 HRCHRIAIGMG
+702 GMG
-713 GRPELT
+713 WFVIEKEVGEMNT
-719 GLRPVSDLLF
+719 DAIVS
-729 AVSILFFPKT
+729 
-739 KILII
+739 
-744 SNPSTHHIECKT
+744 PSEWEDDR
-756 NQKSDIIPSR
+756 N
-766 R
+766 

>member
-1 MNENYSISEEVE
+1 MNENYSINKEVE

-202 ELESKDIKRLY
+202 ELDTKDIKRLY

-249 AASIEKLLETW
+249 APAIEKLMETW

-336 IKMLKQWLSMR
+336 MKMLKQWLSMR

-354 VTGNYEVCSRDVLKG
+354 VTGYYEVCSRDVIKG
-369 KFHSWT
+369 KFHRWT

-396 LLPRLH
+396 QQPRLH

-415 LLDYLTALPAWDGK
+415 LLDYLTSLPEWDGK
-429 TDYIQMLADRIHIAD
+429 TDYIQMLADRIHIAN

-670 PGKYPAASGFREKA
+670 PGKDVEARYIKYRYSSEILERIGGCPALSRYIYQQNLASTLLRLGF
-684 QIERH
+684 ERK
-689 GLVRDREGGGRDE
+689 RRSK
-702 HRCHRIAIGMG
+702 GMG
-713 GRPELT
+713 WFVIEKEVGEMNT
-719 GLRPVSDLLF
+719 DAIVS
-729 AVSILFFPKT
+729 
-739 KILII
+739 
-744 SNPSTHHIECKT
+744 PSEWEDDR
-756 NQKSDIIPSR
+756 N
-766 R
+766 

>member
-1 MNENYSISEEVE
+1 MNENYSICEEVE

-104 IPDEKMQEVIAKADK
+104 IPDEKMQEVIEKADK

-202 ELESKDIKRLY
+202 ELDTKDIKRLY

-249 AASIEKLLETW
+249 VPAIEKLLETW

-265 PSRHNDY
+265 PNRHNDY

-283 DIDQKEATDYADQH
+283 NIDQKEATDYADQH

-336 IKMLKQWLSMR
+336 MKMLKQWLSMR

-354 VTGNYEVCSRDVLKG
+354 VTGYYEVCSRDVLKG
-369 KFHSWT
+369 KFHRWT

-415 LLDYLTALPAWDGK
+415 LLDFLTSLPAWDGK
-429 TDYIQMLADRIHIAD
+429 TDHIQMLADRIHIAN

-496 KLLPKILHDY
+496 KLLPRVLHDY

-670 PGKYPAASGFREKA
+670 PGKDVEARYIKFRYSSEIMERIGGCPALSRYIYQQNLASTLLRLGF
-684 QIERH
+684 ERK
-689 GLVRDREGGGRDE
+689 RRSK
-702 HRCHRIAIGMG
+702 GMG
-713 GRPELT
+713 WFVIEKEVGEMNT
-719 GLRPVSDLLF
+719 DAIVS
-729 AVSILFFPKT
+729 
-739 KILII
+739 
-744 SNPSTHHIECKT
+744 PSEWEDDR
-756 NQKSDIIPSR
+756 N
-766 R
+766 

>member
-1 MNENYSISEEVE
+1 MNENYSINKEVE

-249 AASIEKLLETW
+249 APAIEKLMETW

-336 IKMLKQWLSMR
+336 MKMLKQWLSMR
-347 YEFHRNE
+347 YKFHRNE
-354 VTGNYEVCSRDVLKG
+354 VTGYYEVCSRDVIKG
-369 KFHSWT
+369 KFHHWT

-396 LLPRLH
+396 QQPRLH

-429 TDYIQMLADRIHIAD
+429 TDYIQMLADRIHIAN

-670 PGKYPAASGFREKA
+670 PGKDVEARYIKFRYSSEILERIGGCPALSRYIYQQNLASTLLRLGF
-684 QIERH
+684 ERK
-689 GLVRDREGGGRDE
+689 RRSK
-702 HRCHRIAIGMG
+702 GMG
-713 GRPELT
+713 WFVIEKEVGEMNT
-719 GLRPVSDLLF
+719 DAIVS
-729 AVSILFFPKT
+729 
-739 KILII
+739 
-744 SNPSTHHIECKT
+744 PSEWEDDR
-756 NQKSDIIPSR
+756 N
-766 R
+766 

>member
-13 EVLPSF
+13 EVMPSF

-104 IPDEKMQEVIAKADK
+104 IPEEKMQEVITKADK

-140 YKPFDDP
+140 YKPFDDQ
-147 EVTAVELFDVVV
+147 EVTAVELFGVVV

-336 IKMLKQWLSMR
+336 MKMLKQWLSMR

-354 VTGNYEVCSRDVLKG
+354 VTGYYEVCSRDVLKG
-369 KFHSWT
+369 KFHHWT

-396 LLPRLH
+396 QLPRLH

-429 TDYIQMLADRIHIAD
+429 TDYIQMLADRIHIAN

-670 PGKYPAASGFREKA
+670 PGKDVEARYIKFRYSSEILERIGGCPALSRYIYQQNLASTLLRLGF
-684 QIERH
+684 ERK
-689 GLVRDREGGGRDE
+689 RRSK
-702 HRCHRIAIGMG
+702 GMG
-713 GRPELT
+713 WFVIEKEVGEMNT
-719 GLRPVSDLLF
+719 DAIVS
-729 AVSILFFPKT
+729 
-739 KILII
+739 
-744 SNPSTHHIECKT
+744 PSEWEDDR
-756 NQKSDIIPSR
+756 N
-766 R
+766 